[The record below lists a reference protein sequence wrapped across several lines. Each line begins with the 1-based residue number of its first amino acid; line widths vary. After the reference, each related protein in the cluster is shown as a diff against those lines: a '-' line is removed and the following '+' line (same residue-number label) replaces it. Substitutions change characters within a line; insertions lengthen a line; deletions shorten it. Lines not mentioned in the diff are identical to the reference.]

1 MSIRLKKTYL
11 RKLDLALFRIYDAI
25 ESQFKFDS
33 TSTTHISLCPHL
45 KKKLLLLLVSQKVNR
60 TSTCRS
66 HRRMTSIM
74 FKFRQTDR
82 QKKKR
87 E

>member
-1 MSIRLKKTYL
+1 MPRLQCIDIYIYILLKEKKAFYMSIRLKKTYL

-45 KKKLLLLLVSQKVNR
+45 KKK
-60 TSTCRS
+60 
-66 HRRMTSIM
+66 
-74 FKFRQTDR
+74 
-82 QKKKR
+82 
-87 E
+87 